1 MLGKVTCLSSIE
13 VQPTESRIQFVAS
26 KDYLINCSNISKLK
40 VYNTTDSE
48 IEFKLDRHEDRTFT
62 FKIFVDETNAAI
74 QALSDVAAA
83 SNMVALSVFEG
94 CQSFSECSGV
104 TPVTKYFIVEEIS
117 WAEDNTDN
125 TITKIWVQRGGWG
138 VKAYFVNMNI
148 DQLYDE
154 ITTGTTTTTTSTT
167 STTTTT
173 R

>member
-1 MLGKVTCLSSIE
+1 MLGKVTTLASIE
-13 VQPTESRIQFVAS
+13 CQPTESRVQLVPS
-26 KDYLINCSNISKLK
+26 TSYLINCSNIHKLK
-40 VYNTTDSE
+40 LYGTTDSL
-48 IEFKLDRHEDRTFT
+48 ISFKLDLHEDRTYPFT
-62 FKIFVDETNAAI
+62 LIVDETNAAI
-74 QALSDVAAA
+74 QILSDVAAA

-167 STTTTT
+167 STTTTAT
-173 R
+173 